1 MSDRIEEAFAEY
13 KLNKMIDPATRYTSN
28 EKDIFRA
35 GWSASQK
42 RVAPVAKESVWVNAP
57 VAPDEDP
64 E

>member
-1 MSDRIEEAFAEY
+1 MSDRIEDAYTEY
-13 KLNKMIDPATRYTSN
+13 KLNKMIDPATRYTSD
-28 EKDIFRA
+28 EKDTFRA

-57 VAPDEDP
+57 AAPEDDP